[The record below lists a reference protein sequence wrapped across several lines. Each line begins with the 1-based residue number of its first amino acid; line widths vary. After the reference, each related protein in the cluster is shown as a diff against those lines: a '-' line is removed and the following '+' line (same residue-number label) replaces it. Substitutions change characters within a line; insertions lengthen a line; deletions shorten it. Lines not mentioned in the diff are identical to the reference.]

1 MSQVRAARLGGT
13 IQKLLSVEL
22 GRFAEAPRLA
32 VLGISQ
38 VTLSADLG
46 VATVAVRIMFGPS
59 DQRAEMQSLKAVQ
72 AIAPRLRSSL
82 ARALTMRRVPELRFV
97 YDHGEDHR
105 RTVDRLL
112 QEIESEPKALDD

>member
-13 IQKLLSVEL
+13 IQKHLSVEL
-22 GRFAEAPRLA
+22 ARFAEDPRLA
-32 VLGISQ
+32 ALGVSQ

-46 VATVAVRIMFGPS
+46 VATVQVRLIFGPS
-59 DQRAEMQSLKAVQ
+59 DERAEAQSLKAVQ

-112 QEIESEPKALDD
+112 EEIETEPKARDD